1 MNSPMVRAAIGVVRL
16 WTELYTCALPSS
28 VREARRAEIASD
40 VWHAVHDPD
49 RDAPW
54 RLALQMILRLVLGIR
69 DDLGWRWEQPTAAT
83 TRRRMRT
90 VMATGA
96 LCALVLAVAPAFW
109 RTQSPPLPQRPEFG
123 TPAPVVHPPPAPPAP
138 PAPPDAATDSLQP
151 VPDRVYGQTS
161 YTVTTTAVA
170 PIRIKDV
177 RPVYPPIA
185 IAYDVRGVVVVQAT
199 ITDAGR
205 VADARVIQP
214 VGLLSQSAIDAVKQ
228 WEFAPSDRGG
238 TPVKSILTVRVTFTP
253 PS

>member
-1 MNSPMVRAAIGVVRL
+1 MNSMMVRAAIGVVRL
-16 WTELYTCALPSS
+16 WTKLYTCALPVA

-40 VWHAVHDPD
+40 VWHSVHDPD

-54 RLALQMILRLVLGIR
+54 RLALLMILRLLLGIR
-69 DDLGWRWEQPTAAT
+69 DDLGWRSEQPKTT
-83 TRRRMRT
+83 TRPRT
-90 VMATGA
+90 RVALTAGA
-96 LCALVLAVAPAFW
+96 LCALALAVAPPWW
-109 RTQSPPLPQRPEFG
+109 RPQSPPLPQRPDFG
-123 TPAPVVHPPPAPPAP
+123 TQAAVVHSPPAPPPAPAS
-138 PAPPDAATDSLQP
+138 ATGSLQS
-151 VPDRVYGQTS
+151 VPDRMYGQTS
-161 YTVTTTAVA
+161 YTVTTNAVA
-170 PIRIKDV
+170 PIRIKEV

-228 WEFAPSDRGG
+228 WQFTASDRGG
-238 TPVKSILTVRVTFTP
+238 TSVKSLLTVRVTFTP